1 MNCHCITHT
10 AQIWLSVELLRN
22 CQLQNLEIYM
32 NVRRELERLK
42 FIPVLKVFI
51 DPGCPDQARLKEI
64 ITRMG
69 GLVASSAGAPYRPTC
84 VLKYF

>member
-1 MNCHCITHT
+1 MNE
-10 AQIWLSVELLRN
+10 LSTCGTNLVIRLTSLN
-22 CQLQNLEIYM
+22 LPQNLEIYM

-64 ITRMG
+64 ITKMG
-69 GLVASSAGAPYRPTC
+69 GLIASSAGTLDHCSR
-84 VLKYF
+84 F